1 MLPWESRR
9 DRRKGRARRR
19 PELASL
25 ERLEGREL
33 MAYTPLGYSLPDL
46 TVQGFTAPTAAWGS
60 PLTVTVDVK
69 NTGSSTLIEPLA
81 LQPGATSTADAGPTQ
96 VAVFAA
102 PQNSRSN
109 RNAVQIGVINIP
121 GINQNDVQQFTGTF
135 QLPSRPPGFAK
146 QGGAINVFFQVN
158 PARNIL
164 ESDYTNNISQRS
176 PVLISAPLPKLAAV
190 GFALPPTLQPGDTI
204 QPNIQVANFGSV
216 DSSTQGPVTVAL
228 VASVDRKFGPGS
240 SVIALYNLDNIAG
253 IDTVPSKNQAFGQET
268 INTPNNVATIIGN
281 AVTLPD
287 RPRNYFIGVVVD
299 PTNSIKQLG
308 KIGRHKVRTSGFSL
322 IHPVGPP
329 INNLP
334 PAGVVVAGNGT
345 ANQPF
350 PFPLTPGTTVGN
362 PIFTDPPTIFKD

>member
-96 VAVFAA
+96 VAVFAT
-102 PQNSRSN
+102 PQNGRGT
-109 RNAVQIGVINIP
+109 RRAVQIGVFDIP
-121 GINQNDVQQFTGTF
+121 GIDQNDVQQFTGTF
-135 QLPSRPPGFAK
+135 VLPDRPRGFAK
-146 QGGAINVFFQVN
+146 EGGAISIFFQID

-164 ESDYTNNISQRS
+164 ESDYTNNISQKS
-176 PVLISAPLPKLAAV
+176 PVLINSPLPQVAAV

-204 QPNIQVANFGSV
+204 QPNIQVANFGPV
-216 DSSTQGPVTVAL
+216 DTATQGPVSVAL
-228 VASVDRKFGPGS
+228 VASVDREFGPGS
-240 SVIALYNLDNIAG
+240 SVIALYTLDNISG
-253 IDTVPSKNQAFGQET
+253 INTVPSSGQGFGQET
-268 INTPNNVATIIGN
+268 IDTPNNVATIIGN

-287 RPRNYFIGVVVD
+287 RPRNYYIGVVVD

-308 KIGRHKVRTSGFSL
+308 RLGRHKVRANVFSL
-322 IHPVGPP
+322 IHKVGPP
-329 INNLP
+329 ISGLP
-334 PAGVVVAGNGT
+334 PAGVNVAGDGAN
-345 ANQPF
+345 NQPF
-350 PFPLTPGTTVGN
+350 PFPLVPGTSVGN
-362 PIFTDPPTIFKD
+362 PIFTDPPTIF